1 MFLGFFTKVKGH
13 FLKIILAILLVIS
26 ITFLV
31 FGYIEETRSPVEN
44 FQKGLSYYQKGD
56 FQKAKPYLIKAFFGN
71 LPEAGLVLG
80 EMSLNGKGEK
90 TDPNT
95 ASVYYEKSA
104 RLGNPD
110 ASYALALM
118 YNRGFGVPKSKTDAL
133 MWAITAAAQGNIDA
147 AFTAAVWIER
157 GYRSDFGLTEARA
170 LYIQAAEMDH
180 LEAIQSLIA
189 IYSKGVG
196 VPKNPKKAEYWLGRL
211 ADLTR
216 PADNSMKK
224 QSPIKEPVSKNK
236 AKKDSILEKKV
247 SQKEE
252 VLDSNALTETSED
265 VMDEQVPKGED
276 ILIEGDP
283 SKSSKTELLTEP
295 LKEKGSPA
303 K

>member
-13 FLKIILAILLVIS
+13 FLKVILVILLVIS

-44 FQKGLSYYQKGD
+44 FQKGLSYYQKGN

-157 GYRSDFGLTEARA
+157 GYRSDFGFTEARA

-216 PADNSMKK
+216 PSDNSMKK
-224 QSPIKEPVSKNK
+224 QNPIKEPV
-236 AKKDSILEKKV
+236 AKKEAKTPSF
-247 SQKEE
+247 SKEAS
-252 VLDSNALTETSED
+252 LDSDNAASED
-265 VMDEQVPKGED
+265 VMDEQVPKGEE
-276 ILIEGDP
+276 ILIEGEP
-283 SKSSKTELLTEP
+283 SKSSKTEP